1 MHRAFLNAITAV
13 CVVVPL
19 AAAAQTYPAKPILLL
34 SGASVG
40 SGGDVAMRAIATRMA
55 EALGQPIV
63 VEARRG
69 AGGLEAYT
77 AGARAEPNGYTL
89 TFANGGLVTNRFMKK
104 NMPVDALKD
113 YTPIVQTF
121 NVAFFLAAHVSV
133 PANSLRELI
142 EYSKRNPGKVD
153 YASTGVGS
161 VAHLVGESLN
171 MQAGMGMLHVPYSG
185 NNTSM
190 VVNDLITGRIQLYL
204 AALPSFVQ
212 HVAAGRIKLIAYF
225 DRERSR
231 LRPEVQTVNETLPG
245 YYNIVVWYGF
255 LGPTG
260 LPRPIAERL
269 RSEANQ
275 VTGDPALA
283 PKFDALGVSPVTGK
297 SSEDFARQIASDV
310 ENIGK
315 IVKALGLKPE

>member
-1 MHRAFLNAITAV
+1 MHRSGFSVLFAV
-13 CVVVPL
+13 CFAVPPGAL
-19 AAAAQTYPAKPILLL
+19 AQAYPNKPILLL

-40 SGGDVAMRAIATRMA
+40 SGGDVAMRTITSRMG

-69 AGGLEAYT
+69 AGGLEAYA
-77 AGARAEPNGYTL
+77 AGARAEANGYTL

-104 NMPVDALKD
+104 DMPVDAVKD
-113 YTPIVQTF
+113 YTPIVQIF
-121 NVAFFLAAHVSV
+121 NVAFFLAAHASV
-133 PANSLRELI
+133 PAGSLKELI
-142 EYSKRNPGKVD
+142 EYSKRNPGKLD

-171 MQAGMGMLHVPYSG
+171 MQAGMGILHVPYSG

-212 HVAAGRIKLIAYF
+212 HVASGKIKLIAYF

-231 LRPEVQTVNETLPG
+231 LRPDVQTVNETLPG

-255 LGPTG
+255 LGPAG
-260 LPRPIAERL
+260 MPRAITERL
-269 RSEANQ
+269 RIEANK

-283 PKFDALGVSPVTGK
+283 PRFDALGVSPLTGR

-310 ENIGK
+310 ENIGR